1 MANASIC
8 AENNVNGLALFKEKY
23 VQPKL
28 QLSIDNL
35 KLILTG
41 ARKDFYP
48 LVPFLEDEHFFG
60 SSSDGH
66 GNYTLDVDSTAVV
79 KETVADFKGLV
90 PNMGLVF
97 RYHVTAARLHFSV

>member
-8 AENNVNGLALFKEKY
+8 AEKNVNGLADFKEKY

-41 ARKDFYP
+41 SRKDYYP
-48 LVPFLEDEHFFG
+48 LMPFLEDESFFG
-60 SSSDGH
+60 FSTDGN

-79 KETVADFKGLV
+79 KETVADLKDLCQTWGWLLTI
-90 PNMGLVF
+90 M
-97 RYHVTAARLHFSV
+97 